1 MNNFE
6 KLQSMSVEDLAK
18 WLDKNVSYDDSPWSD
33 WFDKKYC
40 KNCED
45 IVCKSPD
52 DSRKYVCAYC
62 EIYGNCRFFS
72 NLDDVPDSEET
83 VKMWLESEAED
94 ED

>member
-6 KLQSMSVEDLAK
+6 KLQSMSVEELAK

-45 IVCKSPD
+45 VVCKSPD
-52 DSRKYVCAYC
+52 DSRKYICAYC
-62 EIYGNCRFFS
+62 EIYDCCRFFS
-72 NLDDVPDSEET
+72 DLGDVPDSEET
-83 VKMWLESEAED
+83 VKLWLEAEANE
-94 ED
+94 